1 VGDVPTWLSRRHL
14 RCARTT
20 GSGSAARDS
29 LGLVYIT
36 VIIGITGRGQ
46 AGSGLTC
53 WFVLSEVGRFS
64 VNLASRVLDQKAA
77 GAGAQRLNDVP
88 VVIKGRE
95 DQHVHVRKVGSLG
108 DLAG

>member
-1 VGDVPTWLSRRHL
+1 
-14 RCARTT
+14 
-20 GSGSAARDS
+20 
-29 LGLVYIT
+29 
-36 VIIGITGRGQ
+36 
-46 AGSGLTC
+46 
-53 WFVLSEVGRFS
+53 